1 MTGLTA
7 ALDQVSV
14 GELRRGGSLKW
25 TYAGPGGIGAFGAEM
40 DFGTAPAVEDA
51 LRAAVGRHAYGYLPP
66 AAATELSA
74 TVATWLA
81 RYGWTVG
88 PGPIKPLPDVIKGL
102 EAAINLFSRPGSP
115 VVLPTPAYM
124 LFLTV
129 P

>member
-25 TYAGPGGIGAFGAEM
+25 TYAGPEVIGAFVAEM

-51 LRAAVGRHAYGYLPP
+51 LRAAVGRPPYASLPP
-66 AAATELSA
+66 PAATELSA

-81 RYGWTVG
+81 RYGWTVD
-88 PGPIKPLPDVIKGL
+88 PDRIKPLPDVIKGL
-102 EAAINLFSRPGSP
+102 EA
-115 VVLPTPAYM
+115 
-124 LFLTV
+124 
-129 P
+129 